1 MIVVS
6 PTNEPV
12 ENPLVIGIGI
22 AYLLFV
28 VGYIWW
34 NNRKQK

>member
-6 PTNEPV
+6 PTGESV
-12 ENPLVIGIGI
+12 ENPLVICLGI

-28 VGYIWW
+28 AGYIWW
-34 NNRKQK
+34 NNRKEK